1 MRGGARLAALQHVA
15 ATSRP
20 GGPSP
25 ILHGRGSGIKEP
37 QLSVASG
44 GRWGSSW
51 YFSFFFLPTKKKSKK
66 FFPNAKKSRIFF
78 SKTQRKAKL
87 FFSKCKKK
95 AIFFP
100 KCTKE
105 QKCFLKCLS
114 HCCGSVYP
122 GADEEDTGNS
132 QPPVLVCV
140 PEAWLSEGEGKS
152 QYEQL

>member
-1 MRGGARLAALQHVA
+1 MA

-44 GRWGSSW
+44 GQWRSSW

-66 FFPNAKKSRIFF
+66 FFPNAKKSKFF
-78 SKTQRKAKL
+78 FPKHTEKQNYFFQNAKRRQ
-87 FFSKCKKK
+87 F
-95 AIFFP
+95 FFP
-100 KCTKE
+100 KCTKK

-114 HCCGSVYP
+114 RCCGSVYP
-122 GADEEDTGNS
+122 GADEEDTGNR